1 MKNAE
6 IMLIKQLFLQVQQN
20 VDLVKK
26 WILYAMYIFDQKTG
40 RLPIQLR
47 DPAENGID
55 ANGERSFDVKELL
68 ANRSGSNFSG
78 LGKKFAS

>member
-6 IMLIKQLFLQVQQN
+6 IMLIIKLFLQVQQN

-26 WILYAMYIFDQKTG
+26 WILYALYIFDKEI
-40 RLPIQLR
+40 RYLPIQLR
-47 DPAENGID
+47 DPAENGIN

-78 LGKKFAS
+78 LGKTFAS